1 MSEKSQDT
9 LLEFPCRFPLK
20 VMGDKHEEFVPVV
33 IEEVR
38 VHAPDFDAELD
49 LMMRE
54 SSSGRY
60 MSLTLTVNATSKEQL
75 DNLYRSLSG
84 HPLVK
89 VVL

>member
-1 MSEKSQDT
+1 
-9 LLEFPCRFPLK
+9 
-20 VMGDKHEEFVPVV
+20 
-33 IEEVR
+33 
-38 VHAPDFDAELD
+38 
-49 LMMRE
+49 MMRE

-60 MSLTLTVNATSKEQL
+60 LSLTLTVNATSKEQL